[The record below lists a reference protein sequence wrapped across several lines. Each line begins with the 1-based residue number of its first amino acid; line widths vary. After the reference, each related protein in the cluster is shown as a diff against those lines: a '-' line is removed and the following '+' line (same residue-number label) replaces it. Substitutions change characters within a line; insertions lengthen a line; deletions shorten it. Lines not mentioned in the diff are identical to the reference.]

1 MSPANPTQRIYLCAT
16 SDPRYDQRM
25 RRIAS
30 SLQQHGWD
38 VTLIG
43 RSIEPKSTANRTT
56 YKTKLLA
63 VPFKRG
69 KAFYA
74 SYNIRLFFHL
84 LVHKPD
90 VIYAVDL
97 DTILPCLMASMLLRK
112 PRIYDAHE
120 LFCEMQ
126 EIVRRPFIYRIW
138 KKIESFAVSKFKH
151 TITVNQAIADE
162 LSRLYKINPLV
173 IRNMPVTNPY
183 AGVVKKTNEILY
195 QGAVNEGRAFD
206 ALLEA
211 MRSVDGHL
219 TICGDGNYMAQ
230 VRALIQTHR
239 LEQKVS
245 LLGMVLPEAL
255 QKITAE
261 AAIGIT
267 LFEKTAESNRLS
279 LANRFFDYVQGH
291 TPQLCV
297 GYPEYLALNKIHPV
311 SVLIE
316 EPLSD
321 QIAAALNKLLHD
333 NHEWEQRHLAS
344 VRAAQDWNWQQEEKK
359 LLDYV
364 HAHFR

>member
-1 MSPANPTQRIYLCAT
+1 MSTANRSHRIYLCAT

-25 RRIAS
+25 QRIAS
-30 SLQQHGWD
+30 SLHHQGWD
-38 VTLIG
+38 VTLVG
-43 RSIEPKSTANRTT
+43 RSIQPTSTSSTAA
-56 YKTKLLA
+56 YKTHQLS
-63 VPFKRG
+63 VPFTRG

-74 SYNIRLFFHL
+74 SFNIRLFFYL
-84 LVHKPD
+84 LKQKPD
-90 VIYAVDL
+90 AIYAVDL
-97 DTILPCLMASMLLRK
+97 DTILPCLWASLLLKK

-138 KKIESFAVSKFKH
+138 KKIESYAVPKFPH

-162 LSRLYKINPLV
+162 LNRLYQISPVV
-173 IRNMPVTNPY
+173 IRNMPVSNPF
-183 AGVVKKTNEILY
+183 AGVVKKTKEILY

-219 TICGDGNYMAQ
+219 TICGDGNYMPQ
-230 VRALIQTHR
+230 VRGLIQSHQ

-255 QKITAE
+255 RKITAE

-297 GYPEYLALNKIHPV
+297 GYPEYQALNKIHPV
-311 SVLIE
+311 AVLID
-316 EPLSD
+316 EPKPE
-321 QIAAALNKLLHD
+321 QIAWALNTLLND
-333 NHEWEQRHLAS
+333 DHEWEERHQACKA
-344 VRAAQDWNWQQEEKK
+344 AAQHWNWHQEEKK
-359 LLDYV
+359 LLDKI
-364 HAHFR
+364 HELIR